1 MDPIYLDYNAT
12 TPIDHRV
19 AEAMLPFIHQYFG
32 NPSSSHSF
40 GIITRKAVEK
50 ARRQVADLLHC
61 RTDEV
66 IFTSGGTESNNYAIK
81 GIALALKHKGNHII
95 TSSIEHFAVLEVCR
109 YLEKQGY
116 VVTYLP
122 VDKYGL
128 VNPQA
133 IEKAV
138 RPQTILISIMHAN
151 NEVGT
156 IEPMAEIA
164 EIAHRYNILLHSDC
178 AQSIGKIPV
187 LVDELKVDLLSVA
200 GHKLYAPK
208 GIGALYIRSGVVL
221 EKLMHGANHE
231 MRRRAGTENVSAI
244 VALGCACELIGQDVA
259 KSQAHLKKMRNRLEE
274 GLKKK
279 LTEGI
284 IQINGHPKLRLP
296 NTSSISFKALRA
308 NIILSE
314 LKGIAASAGAAC
326 HSDHVKISHV
336 LEAMH
341 VPREYAMGTIRFSI
355 GRFTTPTEIDQALN
369 QIAQG
374 VGKLLSAE
382 SPEFTP

>member
-12 TPIDHRV
+12 TPIDPRV
-19 AEAMLPFIHQYFG
+19 AEAMLPFIHRHFG

-40 GIITRKAVEK
+40 GIITRKAVDK

-95 TSSIEHFAVLEVCR
+95 TSAIEHFAVLEVCR
-109 YLEKQGY
+109 YLEKQGW

-128 VNPQA
+128 VNPQDV
-133 IEKAV
+133 EKAV
-138 RPQTILISIMHAN
+138 TPQTILISIMHAN

-164 EIAHRYNILLHSDC
+164 EIAHRHNIPFHSDC

-187 LVDELKVDLLSVA
+187 LVDELNVDLLSVA

-208 GIGALYIRSGVVL
+208 GIGALYIRTGVTL

-231 MRRRAGTENVSAI
+231 MGRRAGTENVSAI
-244 VALGCACELIGQDVA
+244 VGLGRSCELIGQDVSE
-259 KSQAHLKKMRNRLEE
+259 SQAHLQKMRNRLEE

-279 LTEGI
+279 FSN

-308 NIILSE
+308 NAILSE

-336 LEAMH
+336 LEAIH
-341 VPREYAMGTIRFSI
+341 IPLEYAMGTIRFSI
-355 GRFTTPTEIDQALN
+355 GRFTTPDEIDQALY